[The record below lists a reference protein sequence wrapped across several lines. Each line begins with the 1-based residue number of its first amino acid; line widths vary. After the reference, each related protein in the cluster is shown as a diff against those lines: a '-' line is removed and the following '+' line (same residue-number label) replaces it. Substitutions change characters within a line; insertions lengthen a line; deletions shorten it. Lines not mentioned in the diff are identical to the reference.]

1 MCLSARFGL
10 VNSKNIQNFTGQL
23 FDFTG
28 QLLDFTGQLLDFT
41 GQLLGFTGQL
51 LDFTGQLR
59 DYGTVPRLRAVYP
72 FLHSELNLLQF

>member
-41 GQLLGFTGQL
+41 GQL
-51 LDFTGQLR
+51 R